1 MRCGWMFVVVLA
13 SLAPLGCSG
22 GGKPA
27 AAKKPAAESTNKT
40 VQTAPEPQPIMLPA
54 ETEPDK
60 VVATFLNALRTGDKA
75 TAAHL
80 LTLKAREE
88 TAKHNIAVDPQSAP
102 NAGYEV
108 RPPQYL
114 ANNPNGA
121 HVSSLWT
128 ELYQD
133 GKVQY
138 EIVWVLRRETEG
150 WRVAGMAIEMVP
162 GQEKAFLNF
171 EDPTDMMKKRDEA
184 IATQSPPVAETA
196 QLPAGN
202 AQGSAPRGEPQPP
215 TGTTPNRLER

>member
-13 SLAPLGCSG
+13 SFAVVGCSG
-22 GGKPA
+22 KGTPA
-27 AAKKPAAESTNKT
+27 AAKKPEAEAKTTT
-40 VQTAPEPQPIMLPA
+40 VQAAPAPQPIMLPA
-54 ETEPDK
+54 DTEPDK

-75 TAAHL
+75 TTAHL

-102 NAGYEV
+102 HAGYEV

-133 GKVQY
+133 GKVEY

-171 EDPTDMMKKRDEA
+171 EDPTDMLQKRDEA
-184 IATQSPPVAETA
+184 IATQSPPAAETA
-196 QLPAGN
+196 QLPPGTAQNSAASGAPQQPIGN
-202 AQGSAPRGEPQPP
+202 V
-215 TGTTPNRLER
+215 PNRIDR